1 MIFLKKI
8 IIKKKIKHKFLQLFK
23 NGKKNCDKKKI
34 ILLEFGNYAFQH
46 IAAAYLC
53 DIISKKFQAKIV
65 AYPGYQLLSSSLN
78 QSFVKK
84 IIWKIGNLFSIN
96 TFGIHNSF
104 GTSDIFWPKINN
116 QINSKALKEFINY
129 ESIIKSKVDLENY
142 KINNILIGDLI
153 YDSFLKKTQY
163 PTLDINSIEFKD
175 FFLDSL
181 KLFYFWQNYFKTHD
195 IKSLVLYHSVYISA
209 LPLRFAVVK
218 KIPTY
223 VFTMDRLYNL
233 NNERKFYGLEYLDYK
248 KKFKIFTKNKKK
260 EIHNFSK
267 RKLSNRFKGK
277 MSGDMIYLSK
287 TAYGKLNKRRVLKK
301 TNKMKILIAPH
312 SFCDSP
318 HVFGN
323 NFFPDQYE
331 WLDNLGKISNQTDY
345 DWYIKCHPNFTTYHD
360 NTVHLIKKFVNK
372 YPKIKY
378 LKSNTSHN
386 QLIREGI
393 NYVLTVLGTIAGEYP
408 YFGVGAINASS
419 NNPHNKYTFSI
430 TPKNRNEYLQLIKKL
445 KLSKIII
452 KKNEVLEHYYMKNEY
467 FSNRW
472 FFNDINHVKK
482 SLNGYE
488 NFFSNTMYQY
498 WVKNFD
504 FASHN
509 KLYEKIKKFIDSK
522 KYILVS

>member
-233 NNERKFYGLEYLDYK
+233 NNERKFYGLEY
-248 KKFKIFTKNKKK
+248 NKVSYDAS
-260 EIHNFSK
+260 I
-267 RKLSNRFKGK
+267 
-277 MSGDMIYLSK
+277 I
-287 TAYGKLNKRRVLKK
+287 
-301 TNKMKILIAPH
+301 
-312 SFCDSP
+312 
-318 HVFGN
+318 
-323 NFFPDQYE
+323 
-331 WLDNLGKISNQTDY
+331 NL
-345 DWYIKCHPNFTTYHD
+345 
-360 NTVHLIKKFVNK
+360 
-372 YPKIKY
+372 
-378 LKSNTSHN
+378 
-386 QLIREGI
+386 E
-393 NYVLTVLGTIAGEYP
+393 
-408 YFGVGAINASS
+408 
-419 NNPHNKYTFSI
+419 
-430 TPKNRNEYLQLIKKL
+430 KL
-445 KLSKIII
+445 KLDNIKFILNDFFLYKIPDTITYI
-452 KKNEVLEHYYMKNEY
+452 YKYNSMGHGIEI
-467 FSNRW
+467 F
-472 FFNDINHVKK
+472 
-482 SLNGYE
+482 
-488 NFFSNTMYQY
+488 
-498 WVKNFD
+498 
-504 FASHN
+504 
-509 KLYEKIKKFIDSK
+509 EKICKQFKESNNTATILWYNVRFNSKKHQILEENGFKLEKYVQNKINNLTHFYYIIFKKCK
-522 KYILVS
+522 KYI